1 MAIYR
6 NIRLSF
12 WSDPK
17 VRDDFTPEDKYFY
30 LYLLTNPNTSL
41 CGCYEVSIKSMTEDT
56 GYNKDTIFRLLD
68 RFETVHKV
76 IKFNES
82 TKEILIINWHKY
94 NWNDSS
100 KTIQGVKKSAS
111 AIKYKPFKD
120 YISNMIEGGEEPVE
134 EVVTKMPEDTNKE
147 SLDDIRDIVDYLNIK
162 CGTKYRYTT
171 TNTKKHI
178 RSRIK
183 EGYTKSDFYTVI
195 DKKSEEWLGTDREKY
210 LRPDTLFGS
219 KFESYLN
226 QKINKPAD
234 KNSFDGWR
242 DA

>member
-30 LYLLTNPNTSL
+30 LYLLTNPSTSL

-100 KTIQGVKKSAS
+100 KTIQGIKK
-111 AIKYKPFKD
+111 
-120 YISNMIEGGEEPVE
+120 
-134 EVVTKMPEDTNKE
+134 
-147 SLDDIRDIVDYLNIK
+147 
-162 CGTKYRYTT
+162 
-171 TNTKKHI
+171 
-178 RSRIK
+178 
-183 EGYTKSDFYTVI
+183 
-195 DKKSEEWLGTDREKY
+195 
-210 LRPDTLFGS
+210 
-219 KFESYLN
+219 
-226 QKINKPAD
+226 
-234 KNSFDGWR
+234 
-242 DA
+242 

>member
-68 RFETVHKV
+68 RFERVHKV

-100 KTIQGVKKSAS
+100 KTIQGVIKSS
-111 AIKYKPFKD
+111 SEIKYKPFKD
-120 YISNMIEGGEEPVE
+120 YISSMIEGGEDPVE
-134 EVVTKMPEDTNKE
+134 EVVEKMPEDTNKE

-183 EGYTKSDFYTVI
+183 EGYTKSDFYSVI
-195 DKKSEEWLGTDREKY
+195 DKKSEEWLGTDRERY

-226 QKINKPAD
+226 QKINKTVD